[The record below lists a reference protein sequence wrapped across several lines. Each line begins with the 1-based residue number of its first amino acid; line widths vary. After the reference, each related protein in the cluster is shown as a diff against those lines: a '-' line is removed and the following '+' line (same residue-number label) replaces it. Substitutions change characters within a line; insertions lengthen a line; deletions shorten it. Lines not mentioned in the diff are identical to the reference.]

1 MDIPEK
7 IDLVLYEYYKNNPTQ
22 PSGILMHPNTSDD
35 LYDMLC
41 EMYHFPPDRSY
52 CAKYKG
58 IDIYCSHDLHEGEI
72 KLIY

>member
-7 IDLVLYEYYKNNPTQ
+7 IDLALYEYYKNNPTQ

-35 LYDMLC
+35 LYEMLV
-41 EMYHFPPDRSY
+41 EYYLIPPERSY

-58 IDIYCSHDLHEGEI
+58 IDIYCSDDLHEGEI

>member
-7 IDLVLYEYYKNNPTQ
+7 IDLALYEFYKKNPTQ

-35 LYDMLC
+35 LYEMLC
-41 EMYHFPPDRSY
+41 EAYLIPLERSY
-52 CAKYKG
+52 CAKYRG
-58 IDIYCSHDLHEGEI
+58 IDIYRSDDLHEGEI

>member
-1 MDIPEK
+1 MNITEK
-7 IDLVLYEYYKNNPTQ
+7 IDLALYEFYKKNPIQ

-35 LYDMLC
+35 LYEMLC
-41 EMYHFPPDRSY
+41 KSYNLSIDRSY

-58 IDIYCSHDLHEGEI
+58 IDIYCSDDLHEDEI